1 MKKIK
6 CICPHDGKEF
16 HGELVWET
24 EELFAMSIGKHKI
37 IMHFPKKT
45 HKYTVLEDE

>member
-1 MKKIK
+1 MKKVK

-24 EELFAMSIGKHKI
+24 EEKFAMSIGKHKI
-37 IMHFPKKT
+37 VMHFPKKT
-45 HKYTVLEDE
+45 HKYTVLEDK